1 MAYVLGER
9 EFWSLRLEVCPD
21 ALIPRPETELLVE
34 LALERLAAVSAARV
48 LELGTGSGAIAAALA
63 SERRNWRIT
72 ASDAS
77 LAALALA
84 ERNFT
89 RLGLTNVRCL
99 HGDWYAALPPGQR
112 FDLILSNPPY
122 VAQDDPHLKQGDL
135 PWEPRCA
142 LVAGADGL
150 DAIRVIGAQA
160 LAHLI
165 PGGWLLLE
173 HGWDQGPAVRGIL
186 RAAGLREATSK
197 RDLAGLERVSL
208 GRAPGLE
215 QAPSPAPSFA

>member
-1 MAYVLGER
+1 M
-9 EFWSLRLEVCPD
+9 RLEVGPET
-21 ALIPRPETELLVE
+21 LIPRPETELLVE
-34 LALERLAAVSAARV
+34 LALKLQLRVTAARV

-84 ERNFT
+84 ERNFR
-89 RLGLTNVRCL
+89 RLGLNNVRPL
-99 HGDWYAALPPGQR
+99 HGDWYAALAPGER

-122 VAQDDPHLKQGDL
+122 VAQEDPHLQQGDL
-135 PWEPRCA
+135 PWEPRDA
-142 LVAGADGL
+142 LAAGVDGL
-150 DAIRVIGAQA
+150 DAIRIISAEA
-160 LAHLI
+160 LAHLV

-173 HGWDQGPAVRGIL
+173 HGCDQGPAVRGL
-186 RAAGLREATSK
+186 LGRAGLCQVASE

-208 GRAPGLE
+208 GRAPR
-215 QAPSPAPSFA
+215 P

>member
-1 MAYVLGER
+1 MLGER
-9 EFWSLRLEVCPD
+9 EFWSLQLQVGPD
-21 ALIPRPETELLVE
+21 TLIPRPETELLVE
-34 LALERLAAVSAARV
+34 LALERELPVAAARV

-84 ERNFT
+84 ERNFR
-89 RLGLTNVRCL
+89 RLALVNVQPL
-99 HGDWYAALPPGQR
+99 HSDWYAALAPGER

-122 VAQDDPHLKQGDL
+122 VAQGDPHLQQGDL
-135 PWEPRCA
+135 PWEPRDA

-150 DAIRVIGAQA
+150 DAIRIIAAGA
-160 LAHLI
+160 LAHLV

-173 HGWDQGPAVRGIL
+173 HGCDQGPAVRRLLGG
-186 RAAGLREATSK
+186 AGLCQVASE

-208 GRAPGLE
+208 GRAPG
-215 QAPSPAPSFA
+215 P